1 MQSNPTPI
9 KGINNMNKIKYLATA
24 LIAIAGL
31 GFQQAKADT
40 YSFDLNVGNS
50 AISGFSGPYANVS
63 ITTAGP
69 SATSA
74 TVTFTAYSGFLIGD
88 GSSAN
93 VNVNGAGWTIGNFS
107 WTGGNG
113 STSFSDGGSGNV
125 DGFGTFNQT
134 TNNHDGFA
142 SAVTSV
148 TFTLTLTS
156 GSWANAMSVL
166 VLTTGNNGGWLAAA
180 HIFAIGNSS
189 ISTGFA
195 AGNGTAGV
203 PDGGAT
209 VMLLGAA
216 LGLLGVARRY
226 LAG

>member
-1 MQSNPTPI
+1 M
-9 KGINNMNKIKYLATA
+9 
-24 LIAIAGL
+24 
-31 GFQQAKADT
+31 
-40 YSFDLNVGNS
+40 
-50 AISGFSGPYANVS
+50 
-63 ITTAGP
+63 
-69 SATSA
+69 
-74 TVTFTAYSGFLIGD
+74 
-88 GSSAN
+88 
-93 VNVNGAGWTIGNFS
+93 NGAGWTIGNFS